1 MGESTRLA
9 AETAEDLWRS
19 WKHEGDIRA
28 RDRLILSYAPMVRY
42 IAIQKARAVFD
53 RASLDDLVGAGL
65 MLLVQSV
72 DGFDPERGATFEQYA
87 WTRVSGGMID
97 ELRKADW
104 APRSLRRAGR
114 EIEQARCSLTASLG
128 RRPSNAELAVRL
140 GIAEQEL
147 AEQLQGLARAEIG
160 SLNASATDGD
170 EPGSKVIDT
179 ISAPGSTPE
188 QATLAVERSAVI
200 RDAIRGLSQREQLI
214 VLKVYV
220 EGMSA
225 RDVAG
230 MIQVSESRVSQVTRE
245 IREKLAARLAR
256 YDAQTA

>member
-19 WKHEGDIRA
+19 WKSEGDIRA

-65 MLLVQSV
+65 MLLVQAV
-72 DGFDPERGATFEQYA
+72 DGFDPDRGATFEQYA

-114 EIEQARCSLTASLG
+114 DIDAARASLTASLG
-128 RRPSNAELAVRL
+128 RQPTNAELAERL
-140 GIAEQEL
+140 EMPETEL
-147 AEQLQGLARAEIG
+147 AELLQGLARAEIG
-160 SLNASATDGD
+160 SLNASAMDGD
-170 EPGSKVIDT
+170 EPGSEVIDT
-179 ISAPGSTPE
+179 VCGSDATPE
-188 QATLAVERSAVI
+188 EATLAVERSAVI
-200 RDAIRGLSQREQLI
+200 REAILGLSAREQLI
-214 VLKVYV
+214 VQKVYV

-230 MIQVSESRVSQVTRE
+230 MISVSESRVSQVTRD

-256 YDAQTA
+256 YDAQAA